1 MDSHSFGRGLFLQ
14 LDPLL
19 GGKSSIEPAIAGV
32 LLKLAPREAGAF
44 VSPIAGFRLKLAP
57 SDASPMAELLL
68 KLAPR
73 DDGGVGSPI
82 AGVLLKLA
90 PRGARIVAPPPRGG
104 VLLQLAPR
112 VGDGL
117 VTSVT
122 AGVLFQLASSG
133 LAVPPSAGVLFQLA
147 SRSTGAFATSPTA
160 GVLFQQDPVG
170 TGPCICLV
178 STTTKFTVASSSV
191 ISVLDI
197 SVPMSRE
204 VKCCPMLFTLLISG
218 RKHASETAV
227 MPKPTSI
234 TVRLIIGAD
243 MA

>member
-1 MDSHSFGRGLFLQ
+1 MQSYFLCRGILLQ
-14 LDPLL
+14 LDSLA
-19 GGKSSIEPAIAGV
+19 GGRSSIEPAIAGV
-32 LLKLAPREAGAF
+32 LLKLAPRDAGGF
-44 VSPIAGFRLKLAP
+44 TSPIAGVLLKLAP
-57 SDASPMAELLL
+57 SDASPMAGVLL

-73 DDGGVGSPI
+73 DGGGVGSPI

-90 PRGARIVAPPPRGG
+90 PRGARIVEPPPRGG

-112 VGDGL
+112 DGGGL

-133 LAVPPSAGVLFQLA
+133 FAVPPSAGVLFQLA
-147 SRSTGAFATSPTA
+147 SRSTGAFAAAPTA

-191 ISVLDI
+191 TSVLDT
-197 SVPMSRE
+197 SVPISRE
-204 VKCCPMLFTLLISG
+204 VKCCPMLFTLLKSG

-227 MPKPTSI
+227 IPSPTSM
-234 TVRLIIGAD
+234 TVRLIMGAD

>member
-1 MDSHSFGRGLFLQ
+1 M
-14 LDPLL
+14 
-19 GGKSSIEPAIAGV
+19 
-32 LLKLAPREAGAF
+32 
-44 VSPIAGFRLKLAP
+44 
-57 SDASPMAELLL
+57 

-73 DDGGVGSPI
+73 DDGGVTSPM

-90 PRGARIVAPPPRGG
+90 PMGASIV

-112 VGDGL
+112 DDGGVIVPPTGGVLPQLAPSAGVL
-117 VTSVT
+117 VASVN

-133 LAVPPSAGVLFQLA
+133 FAEPPSAGVLFQLA
-147 SRSTGAFATSPTA
+147 SRFGGAFVTSPTA

-178 STTTKFTVASSSV
+178 STTTRFTVASSSV
-191 ISVLDI
+191 TADLDI

-204 VKCCPMLFTLLISG
+204 VKCCPTCFTLLING

-227 MPKPTSI
+227 IPSTTSM
-234 TVRLIIGAD
+234 TVRLIMGAE